1 MSYSKIIVVG
11 GFVVGSNVGFTSF
24 EASSL
29 AEQFSNVGFTHVA
42 SVNTSGAVELPRI
55 TVQRFK
61 ADRNDFKYEM
71 RRAVSEIVE
80 EIIEKAIDD

>member
-1 MSYSKIIVVG
+1 MIFEYDIVKSEVG
-11 GFVVGSNVGFTSF
+11 GLYAAT
-24 EASSL
+24 L
-29 AEQFSNVGFTHVA
+29 T
-42 SVNTSGAVELPRI
+42 VELPRI

>member
-1 MSYSKIIVVG
+1 MTFEYNVVKDNELG
-11 GFVVGSNVGFTSF
+11 LY
-24 EASSL
+24 EATL
-29 AEQFSNVGFTHVA
+29 T
-42 SVNTSGAVELPRI
+42 VELPRI

-80 EIIEKAIDD
+80 EIIEKNLDE